1 LAHND
6 SWQQKNTSKIFE
18 KTNPSIKQ
26 KMDLQDEQFKTALA
40 TKRHAWNW
48 KTLEAEKIMQEAKE
62 QSYKDYVLPQIN
74 EEQTW
79 RWK

>member
-1 LAHND
+1 
-6 SWQQKNTSKIFE
+6 
-18 KTNPSIKQ
+18 
-26 KMDLQDEQFKTALA
+26 MDLQDEQFKTALA

-48 KTLEAEKIMQEAKE
+48 KTLEAEKIMQEVKE